1 VTRGLAAG
9 FLPHILDA
17 CAEEPT
23 VVKQETR
30 ADAAPTPELAIERER
45 MVATQ
50 IETRG
55 AFDAR
60 VLAALRRVPRHR
72 FVAEELAGDAYADCP
87 LPIGSGQ
94 TISQPFMVAVMTDL
108 LRLRPGDRVLEIGTG
123 CGYQSAVLAELG
135 ARVFS
140 IEVVPE
146 LAERARRTLAEM
158 GYGQVTVVQG
168 DGWQGLPAE
177 APFDRIIVT
186 AAPDRVPEALVEQ
199 LAVGGRMVVPVGGA
213 DQQLRLIEKT
223 EQGVREEE
231 LFAVRFVPMI
241 EG

>member
-1 VTRGLAAG
+1 
-9 FLPHILDA
+9 
-17 CAEEPT
+17 
-23 VVKQETR
+23 
-30 ADAAPTPELAIERER
+30 
-45 MVATQ
+45 
-50 IETRG
+50 
-55 AFDAR
+55 
-60 VLAALRRVPRHR
+60 
-72 FVAEELAGDAYADCP
+72 
-87 LPIGSGQ
+87 
-94 TISQPFMVAVMTDL
+94 
-108 LRLRPGDRVLEIGTG
+108 
-123 CGYQSAVLAELG
+123 
-135 ARVFS
+135 
-140 IEVVPE
+140 
-146 LAERARRTLAEM
+146 M

-168 DGWQGLPAE
+168 DGWRGLPAE